1 MYRKTHHVRGG
12 FDPRTVQPVVSRYT
26 DCAIPTAPLCGRIRR
41 MCTESYDYALGL
53 CVVNSELRQYKET
66 YGNSNQDRISI

>member
-1 MYRKTHHVRGG
+1 
-12 FDPRTVQPVVSRYT
+12 
-26 DCAIPTAPLCGRIRR
+26 

-66 YGNSNQDRISI
+66 YGNTNQDRISI